1 MPFTSGAIGKLA
13 SWQPCE
19 HALALTQ
26 SQYLVKSEEAQFSKV
41 HANSQ
46 VSV

>member
-26 SQYLVKSEEAQFSKV
+26 SQNPVKSEEAQFSKV
-41 HANSQ
+41 RANSQ
-46 VSV
+46 VFI